1 MKIFVFFSALL
12 FSGCYSFEQGYGQVS
27 LFLKQKPIETVIQ
40 ENKETKD
47 RIDKL
52 KLVNPVLEYAKSEIG
67 LTPGKSYQKYISLDS
82 PYVSWIVQASDK
94 RTLKLKTWWFP
105 IVGKQ
110 PYLGFF
116 DKDKALKQ
124 RELLISEGYDTVT
137 GGVSAFSLLG
147 YFPDPLYSSMLD
159 QYSITE
165 FIETLIH
172 ESVHRT
178 IYVPNYYSFNE
189 NLADFIAKRATTQFL
204 KLHPELNQDSN
215 KYIEEYK
222 KHREAQKKF
231 QEYLLKVR
239 EELNNFYSIA
249 QSNDEFKN
257 ESIFL
262 SEREIKFNQ
271 ISKDYKTFMNG
282 VDIGTS
288 YEYSFQKGKI
298 NNAVILGYSIYEAKQ
313 EPLEKALQNA
323 GGNLK
328 QMLKNLEVCLSKSPQ
343 DEADLWQKVEG
354 CLISKEQ
361 TK

>member
-1 MKIFVFFSALL
+1 MKIFVFFSAFL

-40 ENKETKD
+40 ENKESKD

-52 KLVNPVLEYAKSEIG
+52 KLVKPVLEYAKSEIG
-67 LTPGKSYQKYISLDS
+67 LTPGKSYKKYISLDS

-94 RTLKLKTWWFP
+94 RSLKLKTWWFP

-239 EELNNFYSIA
+239 EELNNFYNIA
-249 QSNDEFKN
+249 QNNDEFKN